1 MFFKRKKR
9 QQEQQPVEDG
19 ATQQAASGTDTQDA
33 APGTDAQDAAPGTP
47 QPVTGP
53 FDIKDID
60 NPDDYLN
67 FGSLL
72 IKPMTGLKV
81 RMDIEDQTK
90 RVISLS
96 LELAESRVQLQAF
109 ARSKSEELWPGISS
123 KIAEDITGQNGEIF
137 TRDGDYGKELLAKV
151 PQQLPDG
158 RAGHVALRFIGIDG
172 PRWFL
177 RVVIG
182 GAAISDEQASKAVEE
197 LVRQVVVDR
206 GDRPLPPRELLPL
219 NVPSNATT
227 RAEAPAGQPE
237 VQRPER
243 GPEITQ
249 IG

>member
-19 ATQQAASGTDTQDA
+19 ATQQAASGTD
-33 APGTDAQDAAPGTP
+33 AQDVAPGTP

-123 KIAEDITGQNGEIF
+123 KIAEDITGQNGRSSPA
-137 TRDGDYGKELLAKV
+137 T
-151 PQQLPDG
+151 
-158 RAGHVALRFIGIDG
+158 
-172 PRWFL
+172 
-177 RVVIG
+177 
-182 GAAISDEQASKAVEE
+182 
-197 LVRQVVVDR
+197 
-206 GDRPLPPRELLPL
+206 
-219 NVPSNATT
+219 ATT
-227 RAEAPAGQPE
+227 ARSCWPRCRSSCPTAGPD
-237 VQRPER
+237 
-243 GPEITQ
+243 T
-249 IG
+249 